1 MLRFS
6 ANLGF
11 LWSTLPLLDRVEA
24 AARAGFAAVEC
35 HSPFE
40 VEPAALAA
48 ACRRHGVSLLA
59 FNSDAGDPVRGE
71 FGFAALPGREPDFA
85 ASIERA
91 IDYAAASGAPAI
103 HVLAGVTGQAPA
115 DPARTTFV
123 ANLQRAADAAAAAGL
138 TLLLEPLN
146 TRDKPGYFYA
156 TADDVVARLKDIG
169 RPNVRLLFD
178 VYHVAASGP
187 DVLAVLERTAPWIG
201 HIQVA
206 GVPARAEPDEG
217 TVNYR
222 EVFRTIREIGYAGW
236 IGCEYRPRTTP
247 EAGLGWIDALGGRES
262 IG

>member
-24 AARAGFAAVEC
+24 AARVGFAAVEC

-40 VEPAALAA
+40 VEPEALAA
-48 ACRRHGVSLLA
+48 ACRRHGVTLLA
-59 FNSDAGDPVRGE
+59 FNSDAGDAARGE
-71 FGFAALPGREPDFA
+71 FGFAALPGREPDFIR
-85 ASIERA
+85 SIDKA
-91 IDYAAASGAPAI
+91 IAYAVRSGAPAV
-103 HVLAGVTGQAPA
+103 HVLAGVTGPAPGVE
-115 DPARTTFV
+115 ARATFV
-123 ANLQRAADAAAAAGL
+123 ANLQRAADAAAAEGL

-146 TRDKPGYFYA
+146 ARDRPGYFYS
-156 TADDVVARLKDIG
+156 TADEVAAMLSAIG

-178 VYHVAASGP
+178 VYHVAMADT
-187 DVLAVLERTAPWIG
+187 DVVGALRRTASSIG

-217 TVNYR
+217 TVDYR
-222 EVFRTIREIGYAGW
+222 RVFSTISEIDYDGW

-247 EAGLGWIDALGGRES
+247 EAGLGWRETIGRS
-262 IG
+262 A